1 MRPGAPDTVLVE
13 RFRRDFEVVLGRTPR
28 ADERIGLAVSGG
40 PDSMA
45 MLALAAAAFPAQV
58 IAATVDHG
66 LRAESAD
73 EAAMVAGYCTIAG
86 IAHETLRVE
95 VPPDAGDN
103 IQAWARQERYALLR
117 RWAVEAGAASLATA
131 HHADDQA
138 ETFLMRAARGSGL
151 SGLAAVRARQD
162 IDVTLDVAVTETP
175 VGEALALQLHGWPLC
190 LVRPLLNW
198 RHHELLSIAHALAIP
213 FVDDPSN
220 SDDRFDRT
228 RFRRWLA
235 EAPWIDPVQI
245 GRSAGYLAEV
255 DADLLAISHWLSK
268 ERALPAGDHAVKF
281 DVAALP
287 RGVRR
292 HLVRIA
298 IEHVL
303 LVNGLGNSS
312 RARTMNV
319 ESLLDALEAG
329 KSATRAEVMA
339 SARGDVWHF
348 RTAPP
353 RRSH

>member
-1 MRPGAPDTVLVE
+1 VRPGALDTAIE
-13 RFRRDFEVVLGRTPR
+13 RFRRDFEAVLGRVPE

-73 EAAMVAGYCTIAG
+73 EAAMVALHCATAG
-86 IAHETLRVE
+86 IAHETLCIAT
-95 VPPDAGDN
+95 PPNAGDN

-117 RWAVEAGAASLATA
+117 RWAVESGAASLATA

-162 IDVTLDVAVTETP
+162 VDVTMDVVATESPGTTT
-175 VGEALALQLHGWPLC
+175 LTLHGQPLC
-190 LVRPLLNW
+190 LVRPLLSW
-198 RHHELLSIAHALAIP
+198 RHHELVAIAEALGIP
-213 FVDDPSN
+213 VVDDPSN

-228 RFRRWLA
+228 RFRRLLA
-235 EAPWIDPVQI
+235 AAPWIDPVQI
-245 GRSAGYLAEV
+245 GRSAANLAEV
-255 DADLLAISHWLSK
+255 DADLRAISQWLLN
-268 ERALPAGDHAVKF
+268 ERGLLAAS
-281 DVAALP
+281 DVEAKLDVSGLP
-287 RGVRR
+287 RSVRR
-292 HLVRIA
+292 YLARMA
-298 IEHVL
+298 IDHVIMM
-303 LVNGLGNSS
+303 NGMGGAHWFQNS
-312 RARTMNV
+312 NI

-329 KSATRAEVMA
+329 KGATHAEVMA
-339 SARGDVWHF
+339 SAKGDVWHF
-348 RTAPP
+348 REAPP